1 MRRTFEQKLN
11 SAIYNAKKINDD
23 FFTMDSAKF
32 YGLTEKALDKNAE
45 KFGLKKVSR
54 EAYSWTSSG
63 QMVKR
68 IEVAYKF

>member
-11 SAIYNAKKINDD
+11 SVIYNAKNINND

-45 KFGLKKVSR
+45 KFGLKKV
-54 EAYSWTSSG
+54 
-63 QMVKR
+63 
-68 IEVAYKF
+68 

>member
-11 SAIYNAKKINDD
+11 SVIYNAKNINND

-32 YGLTEKALDKNAE
+32 HGLTEKALDKNAE

-54 EAYSWTSSG
+54 EVYNWTSTG

>member
-45 KFGLKKVSR
+45 KFGLRKVSR
-54 EAYSWTSSG
+54 EVYNWTRSG
-63 QMVKR
+63 EMVKK